1 MRIGLLLMVVLLL
14 GGRAYPVETAQAAE
28 PVQAQGGALP
38 AFEDSDPTRVAEWRA
53 VRANLARLAPVIRA
67 QAHRPGVSYPDVA
80 YSTPGQLEF
89 PLLAK
94 PNSASFAPNG
104 ISNHV
109 DLSTTLST
117 LLDYDC
123 GQRTYVFGTYQH
135 SGTDLFLTPFPW
147 TMMGN
152 EEVDVVAAIGGT
164 VIYTHDGEFDQNC
177 ALSSTAVPNVVYIS
191 QDDGMIGR
199 YLHLKTGSQIVA
211 LGQRVEQ
218 GQKLANVGSSG
229 SSTGPH
235 LHYEVAEQNG
245 TIVEPFAG
253 QCNAGATAW
262 RHQWSYNSS
271 IITRIA
277 THASQP
283 VFGSSSCD
291 MTEPVVQQSFSPGD
305 TVYATIYLRDMLQGQ
320 TVSWQVFDSNGKL
333 QQTVPAGPLDVPF
346 YAFAY
351 WYAPLTLPANAAPGT
366 WRIRATF
373 ESDTEEGTFFVTS
386 GVPAETALAA
396 AVLPASRSIVATG
409 TATVFATV
417 LNGGSTT
424 ATGCGIYPVSPL
436 DGVFTFQTT
445 DPATNAVTGT
455 VNQVVDIAAGQGQT
469 FVLAVKPNSDAVAN
483 ALALAFRYFCAN
495 AAAPAIIPGVNTLQ
509 LSISQTPVPDILA
522 IGATASGDGYLDL
535 PSPTGSNAFGLAALD
550 IGTTG
555 TMTVTPS
562 NTGGFA
568 ASIAVCRTNPTNGSC
583 LAPPAS
589 TVTTTFGIDQSQTF
603 SIFVTSTAP
612 IADNPAT
619 NRVYVDFIDSTGLSR
634 GAASVAVRSR

>member
-1 MRIGLLLMVVLLL
+1 MRYLLLLAILVLMC
-14 GGRAYPVETAQAAE
+14 GRAEAAE
-28 PVQAQGGALP
+28 TVRAQGGAVP
-38 AFEDSDPTRVAEWRA
+38 VAEDSDPTRAAEWRQ
-53 VRANLARLAPVIRA
+53 VRANLAKLAPVIRA
-67 QAHRPGVSYPDVA
+67 QTHHPDVSYP
-80 YSTPGQLEF
+80 TQGQLQL
-89 PLLAK
+89 PLLAE
-94 PNSASFAPNG
+94 PSSLSFAPNG

-109 DLSTTLST
+109 DLGPNLST
-117 LLDYDC
+117 LLDYNC
-123 GQRTYVFGTYQH
+123 GQRTYVFGSYQH

-147 TMMGN
+147 TMMAN
-152 EEVDVVAAIGGT
+152 DEVDVVAAVGGT
-164 VIYTHDGEFDQNC
+164 VVYTHDGEPDHNC
-177 ALSSTAVPNVVYIS
+177 ALSSTAVPNVIYVS

-199 YLHLKTGSQIVA
+199 YLHLKTGSLVVSLQ
-211 LGQRVEQ
+211 QPVEQ

-235 LHYEVAEQNG
+235 LHYEVAKQDSTG

-253 QCNAGATAW
+253 QCNAGASGW
-262 RHQWSYNSS
+262 RHQGAYNSS

-291 MTEPVVQQSFSPGD
+291 MTEPVVQRSFSPGQ
-305 TVYATIYLRDMLQGQ
+305 TVYVALYLRDMLQGQ
-320 TVSWQVFDSNGKL
+320 TVSWQIFDSTGTL
-333 QQTVPAGPLDVPF
+333 QQTVPGSPLSVPF

-351 WYAPLTLPANAAPGT
+351 WYAPLTLPADAAPGT

-373 ESDTEEGTFFVTS
+373 ESDMEEGTFFVTS

-396 AVLPASRSIVATG
+396 AVLPASRSIVASH

-417 LNGGSTT
+417 LNGGGTK

-445 DPATNAVTGT
+445 NPQTNAVTGT
-455 VNQVVDIAAGQGQT
+455 VNQVVDIAAGQGQS
-469 FVLAVKPNSDAVAN
+469 FVLAVTPNSDAVAN
-483 ALALAFRYFCAN
+483 ALELGFRFFCAN
-495 AAAPAIIPGVNTLQ
+495 APAPASIPGVNTLQ

-522 IGATASGDGYLDL
+522 VGATASGDGYLDL
-535 PSPTGSNAFGLAALD
+535 PSPTGSGAFSVAAVD

-555 TMTVTPS
+555 TMTVTPR

-568 ASIAVCRTNPTNGSC
+568 ASIAICGTNPTNGNC
-583 LAPPAS
+583 LAAPAS
-589 TVTTTFGIDQSQTF
+589 TVTTNFGIDQSQTF

-634 GAASVAVRSR
+634 GAASVAVRSH